1 MQASDTFTFIQHL
14 VYTLTGTS
22 VLVLQYHHSNK
33 PYTCSYRHF
42 SMHDE
47 RMLVKLKVS
56 QTERLTLD

>member
-1 MQASDTFTFIQHL
+1 MQASDTFTFLQHL
-14 VYTLTGTS
+14 VYTLTS